1 MRRTVDTGSPRNENP
16 AMDVLPAILESMR
29 LSLIA
34 TTALVAFGFTVMTL
48 MLYRQSRTLRDIA
61 EMLRGV
67 SKQVSDSEALLRD
80 THALTAKAAAA
91 LENVT
96 RLVVHPGGR
105 T

>member
-1 MRRTVDTGSPRNENP
+1 ME
-16 AMDVLPAILESMR
+16 ALPAILESMR

-34 TTALVAFGFTVMTL
+34 ITALVAFGFLGTTL
-48 MLYRQSRTLRDIA
+48 MLYRQSRMVRD
-61 EMLRGV
+61 V
-67 SKQVSDSEALLRD
+67 SKQVAESEALLRD

-91 LENVT
+91 LDNVS

>member
-1 MRRTVDTGSPRNENP
+1 
-16 AMDVLPAILESMR
+16 MDALPAILESMR

-34 TTALVAFGFTVMTL
+34 IAALVAFGFGTTSL
-48 MLYRQSRTLRDIA
+48 MLYRQSKVLRDSEGLI
-61 EMLRGV
+61 R
-67 SKQVSDSEALLRD
+67 DSQALLRD

-91 LENVT
+91 LENVS